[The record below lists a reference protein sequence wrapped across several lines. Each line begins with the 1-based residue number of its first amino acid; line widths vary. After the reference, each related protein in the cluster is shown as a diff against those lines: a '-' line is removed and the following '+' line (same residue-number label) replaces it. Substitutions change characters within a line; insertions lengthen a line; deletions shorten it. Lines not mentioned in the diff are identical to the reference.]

1 MSDIV
6 IKVNKLNKT
15 YRTKV
20 SHSSIKENIYSLFSP
35 QYNINKVLNDINLSI
50 HQGEHIAILGK
61 NGAGKSTLIK
71 ILCGIIGHDS
81 GEIDILGYNPH
92 KQSKDFFKN
101 IGVVFGHKSSLWWD
115 LPLED
120 SLRLVKTMYSIKNE
134 RFNENYEEVIE
145 SLNLAAVLS
154 RPIRNLS
161 LGERVKGELA
171 FNLLFEPKILFLD
184 EPTIGLDIPSKYAIR
199 KLLDNMKKER
209 GLSILLTSH
218 DMKDIEGYCDCI
230 KIIDEGK
237 ICFSGNQQ
245 ELQEQINIPT
255 NISIKFND
263 THERESLLNF
273 IENIIQENK
282 NISTQITYTYNESE
296 VIFSVP
302 QCHANKFYSLFSQK
316 LKNNIS
322 LRTADLEEIIYQQ
335 FSQESTISRS
345 IV

>member
-184 EPTIGLDIPSKYAIR
+184 EPTIGLDKPSKYAIR

-218 DMKDIEGYCDCI
+218 DMKDIEGYC
-230 KIIDEGK
+230 
-237 ICFSGNQQ
+237 
-245 ELQEQINIPT
+245 
-255 NISIKFND
+255 
-263 THERESLLNF
+263 
-273 IENIIQENK
+273 
-282 NISTQITYTYNESE
+282 
-296 VIFSVP
+296 
-302 QCHANKFYSLFSQK
+302 
-316 LKNNIS
+316 
-322 LRTADLEEIIYQQ
+322 
-335 FSQESTISRS
+335 
-345 IV
+345 

>member
-1 MSDIV
+1 MI
-6 IKVNKLNKT
+6 
-15 YRTKV
+15 
-20 SHSSIKENIYSLFSP
+20 
-35 QYNINKVLNDINLSI
+35 
-50 HQGEHIAILGK
+50 
-61 NGAGKSTLIK
+61 
-71 ILCGIIGHDS
+71 
-81 GEIDILGYNPH
+81 
-92 KQSKDFFKN
+92 
-101 IGVVFGHKSSLWWD
+101 
-115 LPLED
+115 
-120 SLRLVKTMYSIKNE
+120 
-134 RFNENYEEVIE
+134 
-145 SLNLAAVLS
+145 S
-154 RPIRNLS
+154 R
-161 LGERVKGELA
+161 E
-171 FNLLFEPKILFLD
+171 
-184 EPTIGLDIPSKYAIR
+184 
-199 KLLDNMKKER
+199 
-209 GLSILLTSH
+209 
-218 DMKDIEGYCDCI
+218 
-230 KIIDEGK
+230 